1 MTLGKT
7 FFRCPMYFKHLAI
20 STVLQNRI
28 IPSISWSLVVGLASL
43 RMNSLSSCQRFSI
56 GLRSGDSARVFHQL
70 MELSFIQSAAY
81 PDVCFGS
88 LSCINLCS
96 SGKTSVMNGTS
107 VPSRMLTN
115 SSFMIPSKMHIP
127 VLPFFDIPAH
137 TCTLVGCLGLKGIY
151 NHVYY
156 WVHKK
161 LFYLPMILCT
171 VLLLSFGVHMLYV
184 RVHVHVPCQVPGFWT
199 RGLSSL
205 SAGKSSMALHLYS
218 ALVAPNNVIK
228 RIVKVVSCPS
238 QSLSLVHLANQ
249 LTIGAASKGPAQSR
263 PASEDCSQ
271 AD

>member
-1 MTLGKT
+1 
-7 FFRCPMYFKHLAI
+7 
-20 STVLQNRI
+20 
-28 IPSISWSLVVGLASL
+28 
-43 RMNSLSSCQRFSI
+43 MNSLSSCQRFSI
-56 GLRSGDSARVFHQL
+56 GLRSGDSAGVFHQL

-81 PDVCFGS
+81 PDVCLGS

-115 SSFMIPSKMHIP
+115 SSFFMIPSEMHIP

-137 TCTLVGCLGLKGIY
+137 TCTLVGCLGLEGIC

-156 WVHKK
+156 WAHKK

-171 VLLLSFGVHMLYV
+171 ILLLSFGVHILY
-184 RVHVHVPCQVPGFWT
+184 VHVHVPCLVPEFWT
-199 RGLSSL
+199 RGLSL
-205 SAGKSSMALHLYS
+205 FSAGESSMALHLYS
-218 ALVAPNNVIK
+218 AFVAPNNIIK

-263 PASEDCSQ
+263 LSSEDCSQ